1 MECSNVQKRLSA
13 YIEKV
18 VSPKQKELI
27 DAHLKGCKQC
37 KRALA
42 DLKKAVDCVQKLE
55 EVEPPAWLKQK
66 VMARVKAEA
75 EAKRGV
81 LQKLFYPFH
90 IKIPLEAVALILVAV
105 GTIYIFKSIQPQ
117 IQLAQAPVE
126 TKEVAPPAFAP
137 GRGAVHDRA
146 EDKRTPAEPAEQ
158 FKDIDKEQAREKK
171 SVGMAKAPVEVA
183 KSEEAAPATGVA
195 PTDELERKS
204 SSSVAFEKRL
214 RSEPRTEQVILT
226 VNVADLENA
235 NRDIEGTIKQLGGRI
250 IKQESI
256 GDKAI
261 INAEIDSKQMT
272 EFFNQLNLIGEVQ
285 EESAALEAWKG
296 DEVQEEG
303 EALEAEEGDVGVQI
317 DILKVPENK

>member
-1 MECSNVQKRLSA
+1 
-13 YIEKV
+13 
-18 VSPKQKELI
+18 
-27 DAHLKGCKQC
+27 
-37 KRALA
+37 
-42 DLKKAVDCVQKLE
+42 
-55 EVEPPAWLKQK
+55 
-66 VMARVKAEA
+66 MARVKAEA